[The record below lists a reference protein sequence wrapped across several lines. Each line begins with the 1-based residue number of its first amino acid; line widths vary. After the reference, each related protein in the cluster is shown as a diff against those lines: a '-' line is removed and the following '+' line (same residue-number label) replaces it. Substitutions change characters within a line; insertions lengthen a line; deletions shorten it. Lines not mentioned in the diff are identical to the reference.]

1 MQSTVEMWDWE
12 AAPVYGH
19 LATKKSY
26 SPPHNNSATIDTV
39 YLPCFFFL
47 KPKYKFIDFNW
58 HLASNFSSLVLFFAN
73 NCDFLIP

>member
-19 LATKKSY
+19 LSTKKSY

-39 YLPCFFFL
+39 YLPGIVSSSSSPNKSL
-47 KPKYKFIDFNW
+47 SILIDTLRRTS
-58 HLASNFSSLVLFFAN
+58 HL
-73 NCDFLIP
+73 